1 VSASAVP
8 TLMRALRDGIS
19 DLLADAEV
27 TLGIELD
34 ATPGPRVWVGY
45 DDPFGQSPTPARSQQ
60 TLATM
65 GARNRDEVGEVPCAV
80 FVERAD
86 LDMDAALAD
95 AEGMVDA
102 VGTWLV
108 SARFQDLPQFTSVIF
123 GESTQWL
130 LDRGESADG
139 GAYCS
144 VLVQFSVGFKARLY
158 P

>member
-1 VSASAVP
+1 MTASAVP

-19 DLLADAEV
+19 DLLASAEV

-86 LDMDAALAD
+86 LDMDAALAE
-95 AEGMVDA
+95 AEGIIDA
-102 VGTWLV
+102 IGSWLAL
-108 SARFQDLPQFTSVIF
+108 ARFQDLPQFTSVIF
-123 GESTQWL
+123 GDSTQWL
-130 LDRGESADG
+130 LDRGESEG
-139 GAYCS
+139 GAYVS
-144 VLVQFSVGFKARLY
+144 VLVQFAVGFKARIY